1 MHKQSNEINL
11 YDEVSNPIDGLE
23 DIMLRNDWVFERRT
37 EEELS
42 VQVSG
47 KMGEYRLGFVWQE
60 EFSAIQFIC
69 APDLRIHADHYDE
82 ACQIIN
88 NINASLWLGHF
99 DIAVINKGTEDKI
112 LQTIQSSSI
121 PCFRHTTL
129 MRGQVEGSGVEPM
142 EDLIDVALAEC
153 ERYYMTFSL
162 LSENAVQDSNQLS
175 FAMMD
180 VAGSS

>member
-1 MHKQSNEINL
+1 MQEQTKKIDL

-37 EEELS
+37 EEELT
-42 VQVSG
+42 VQVTG
-47 KMGEYRLGFVWQE
+47 KMGEYRMAFVWQE
-60 EFSAIQFIC
+60 EFSAMQFIC
-69 APDLRIHADHYDE
+69 APDLRIHGDHYMDAAE
-82 ACQIIN
+82 AIN
-88 NINASLWLGHF
+88 DINSKLWLGHF
-99 DIAVINKGTEDKI
+99 DMRVSDKGVENASDA
-112 LQTIQSSSI
+112 IQSTAI

-142 EDLIDVALAEC
+142 EDLIDVAIAEC
-153 ERYYMTFSL
+153 ERYYMTFQI
-162 LSENAVQDSNQLS
+162 LSETAVKDANQLS

>member
-1 MHKQSNEINL
+1 MQEQTKSIDL

-37 EEELS
+37 EDELT
-42 VQVSG
+42 VQITG
-47 KMGEYRLGFVWQE
+47 KMGEYRMAFIWQE

-69 APDLRIHADHYDE
+69 APDLRIHSDHFLE
-82 ACQIIN
+82 AAQVMN
-88 NINASLWLGHF
+88 DINAKLWLGHF
-99 DIAVINKGTEDKI
+99 DMRISDKLVEHAGDA
-112 LQTIQSSSI
+112 LQSTAI

-129 MRGQVEGSGVEPM
+129 MRGQVESSGVEPM
-142 EDLIDVALAEC
+142 EDLIDVAIAEC
-153 ERYYMTFSL
+153 ERYFMTFSL
-162 LSENAVQDSNQLS
+162 LSETAVNDANQLS

>member
-1 MHKQSNEINL
+1 MEKQFQSIDL
-11 YDEVSNPIDGLE
+11 YEEVSNPLDGLE
-23 DIMLRNDWVFERRT
+23 EIMLRNDWVFERRT
-37 EEELS
+37 EDELT

-47 KMGEYRLGFVWQE
+47 NMGEYRMGFVWQE

-69 APDLRIHADHYDE
+69 APDLRIHNDHYDE
-82 ACQIIN
+82 AAQIMN
-88 NINASLWLGHF
+88 DINAKIWLGHF
-99 DIAVINKGTEDKI
+99 DMRIHEKNIETAAD
-112 LQTIQSSSI
+112 TIQATAI

-162 LSENAVQDSNQLS
+162 LSENAVKDANQLS

-180 VAGSS
+180 VAGTS